1 MKNLRKEVDD
11 CLAGRGNDFVGLMDI
26 MYCTAFNVTIDE
38 IEQLC
43 EQATDSE
50 LNIINNG
57 LGSLDNGSTFTEK
70 RRALEI
76 RNKYVEYY
84 QTKL

>member
-1 MKNLRKEVDD
+1 MKKLRKEVDE
-11 CLAGRGNDFVGLMDI
+11 CLVGRGGDFVGLMDI
-26 MYCTAFNVTIDE
+26 LYCSAFNVTIDE

-43 EQATDSE
+43 EYATDSE
-50 LNIINNG
+50 LNIIHDG
-57 LGSLDNGSTFTEK
+57 LGSLDDGSTFTQK

-84 QTKL
+84 QTK